1 MPAKNLGIENNNLY
15 IGGEW
20 VDSTGGDS
28 YEVRNPAHR
37 HQVLAEVQSAGI
49 EDAESAIA
57 AAKESAAGWAS
68 TPAPQ
73 RADVLYRVH
82 ALMRERFEEFARLIT
97 LEEGKSLP
105 DARGEVQRSLNIIQ
119 YAAGE
124 GRRMF
129 GYTTPSESRDT
140 VAYTLR
146 RPLGVVAVITPWNF
160 PLAIPAW
167 KMAPALICGNAIVFK
182 PASSTPLSA
191 IKLTETFVEA
201 GLPPGVLNLV
211 TGRGRSVGD
220 YMVNHP
226 DIAGISFTG
235 STEIGAKLYSQA
247 AATLK
252 KVQCEMG
259 GKNAVI
265 VLSDADME
273 QAIGSV
279 ALAAF
284 GSTGQRCTAT
294 SRVIVEES
302 VMESFLEG
310 LVERTRG
317 MTVGDGL
324 DSCDVGPVASEGQFE
339 KIMEY
344 IGIGQAEGANL
355 LQGGR
360 ALTEPEFSEGLYI
373 EPTIFTEVDPGM
385 RIAQE
390 EIFGPVLT
398 VFSCRDLSD
407 AIEISNDVQFGLSS
421 SIYTSDV
428 RKAFRYIEGV
438 DAGMV
443 HVNAP
448 TLGGEVHLPFGGSK
462 ASGVGPREQ
471 GTEAV
476 NFFSEVVTAYVDYSG
491 GA

>member
-1 MPAKNLGIENNNLY
+1 
-15 IGGEW
+15 
-20 VDSTGGDS
+20 
-28 YEVRNPAHR
+28 
-37 HQVLAEVQSAGI
+37 
-49 EDAESAIA
+49 
-57 AAKESAAGWAS
+57 
-68 TPAPQ
+68 
-73 RADVLYRVH
+73 
-82 ALMRERFEEFARLIT
+82 
-97 LEEGKSLP
+97 
-105 DARGEVQRSLNIIQ
+105 
-119 YAAGE
+119 
-124 GRRMF
+124 
-129 GYTTPSESRDT
+129 
-140 VAYTLR
+140 
-146 RPLGVVAVITPWNF
+146 
-160 PLAIPAW
+160 
-167 KMAPALICGNAIVFK
+167 
-182 PASSTPLSA
+182 
-191 IKLTETFVEA
+191 
-201 GLPPGVLNLV
+201 
-211 TGRGRSVGD
+211 
-220 YMVNHP
+220 MVNHR

-235 STEIGAKLYSQA
+235 STEVGAKLYSQA
-247 AATLK
+247 AASLK

-279 ALAAF
+279 AIAAF

-302 VMESFLEG
+302 AMEGFLEG
-310 LVERTRG
+310 LVARTKA

-324 DSCDVGPVASEGQFE
+324 DSNDVGPVASEGQFE

-344 IGIGQAEGANL
+344 IGIGRDEGANL
-355 LQGGR
+355 LHGGS
-360 ALTEPEFSEGLYI
+360 ALTGTEFDGGLYI
-373 EPTIFTEVDPGM
+373 EPTIFTDVDPDM

-398 VFSCRDLSD
+398 VFSCRDLAH

-421 SIYTSDV
+421 SIYTGNV

>member
-1 MPAKNLGIENNNLY
+1 MRIANLY

-20 VDSTGGDS
+20 VDATAGDS

-37 HQVLAEVQSAGI
+37 DQVLAEVQAAGI
-49 EDAESAIA
+49 EDAAHAIA
-57 AAKESAAGWAS
+57 AAKEAASVWAA

-73 RADVLYRVH
+73 RSDVLYRVH
-82 ALMRERFEEFARLIT
+82 ELMRERFEEFARLIT

-105 DARGEVQRSLNIIQ
+105 DARAEVQRSLNIIQ

-129 GYTTPSESRDT
+129 GYTTPSETRDT
-140 VAYTLR
+140 VAYTIR

-191 IKLTETFVEA
+191 IKLTETFIEA
-201 GLPPGVLNLV
+201 GLPPGALNLV
-211 TGRGRSVGD
+211 TGPGGSVGD

-235 STEIGAKLYSQA
+235 STEIGTKLYSQA

-265 VLSDADME
+265 VLADADME
-273 QAIGSV
+273 QAVGSV

-302 VMESFLEG
+302 AMESFLKG
-310 LVERTRG
+310 LVERTKED
-317 MTVGDGL
+317 VGGRRDGL
-324 DSCDVGPVASEGQFE
+324 LRR
-339 KIMEY
+339 
-344 IGIGQAEGANL
+344 GACGERGAVRENL
-355 LQGGR
+355 RVYRHRESGGGKLAPRRRRVDGAGVQRGLVHRADDIHGRGAGDADRQGGDIR
-360 ALTEPEFSEGLYI
+360 AGADG
-373 EPTIFTEVDPGM
+373 V
-385 RIAQE
+385 
-390 EIFGPVLT
+390 FGP
-398 VFSCRDLSD
+398 
-407 AIEISNDVQFGLSS
+407 G
-421 SIYTSDV
+421 
-428 RKAFRYIEGV
+428 
-438 DAGMV
+438 
-443 HVNAP
+443 H
-448 TLGGEVHLPFGGSK
+448 
-462 ASGVGPREQ
+462 GPRH
-471 GTEAV
+471 
-476 NFFSEVVTAYVDYSG
+476 
-491 GA
+491 